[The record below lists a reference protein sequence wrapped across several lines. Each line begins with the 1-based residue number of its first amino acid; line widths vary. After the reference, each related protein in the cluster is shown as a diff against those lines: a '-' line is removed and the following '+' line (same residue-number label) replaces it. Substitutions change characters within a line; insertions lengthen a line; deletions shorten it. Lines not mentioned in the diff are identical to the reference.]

1 MEKFNADIANSS
13 LLISPASDLN
23 DLVQQ
28 YDSVLSS
35 VLDSHAPC
43 AEHVVTI
50 RPLALWYTPEIKAG
64 KTKRRKLE

>member
-35 VLDSHAPC
+35 VLDSHC
-43 AEHVVTI
+43 QLISSDFTC
-50 RPLALWYTPEIKAG
+50 
-64 KTKRRKLE
+64 

>member
-28 YDSVLSS
+28 YDRVLSS

-43 AEHVVTI
+43 ADLISMISVYTSKPSLSLEQIHK
-50 RPLALWYTPEIKAG
+50 AL
-64 KTKRRKLE
+64 